1 MKARKAMT
9 TITTPRITATTWL
22 PTCPWWCTAG
32 PETHAWQ
39 LDRDGAWTRTHRRQ
53 VGGFTMSATE
63 RVTND
68 GESRL
73 ELHPTQAD
81 FVLVDDAS
89 RASELSEDLHQV
101 AAILRQIE
109 SGQGQ

>member
-1 MKARKAMT
+1 MT
-9 TITTPRITATTWL
+9 TITTPRRTTTTGL
-22 PTCPWWCTAG
+22 PKCPWWCTAR

-39 LDRDGAWTRTHRRQ
+39 LDRQGAWTRTHRRH

-63 RVTND
+63 RVDGD

-73 ELHPTQAD
+73 EMHPTHID
-81 FVLVDDAS
+81 VSLVDGPG

-109 SGQGQ
+109 SGLGQ